1 MNELEQLLN
10 RRWILK
16 SDDKELYYK
25 VRDSIGTIRKF
36 AAEKLG
42 CQVIENSL
50 LVKLEKIPAKP
61 EIYMGIEEFTSKE
74 EYAYLCILLM
84 FLEDKDPEEQFVIS
98 QLTEYIASHI
108 PGQPV
113 DWTLFVSRR
122 RLVKVLRFAVSQGL
136 LKVTDGSDDLF
147 MDEQA
152 GEVLYENTGA
162 SRYFMR
168 SFSKDIMDYGRPSDF
183 EESDWF
189 GVDEDRGLARRHRVY
204 KKILFSVGM
213 YREEGTEEDFEY
225 LKYYGRRLSE
235 DLEQCFDCQV
245 HIHKGSVF
253 FMMGE
258 DCHMGTAFPGNNALS
273 DILLLCCTKIREK
286 VSEGAWKVQKDE
298 KIFADAVDFEQM
310 LKDVKRDF
318 GQGFT
323 KNYRE
328 MPEGEFVKEI
338 LEAMEWWT
346 FIRRIEGT
354 HEIIIYPSAGK
365 MTGSYPEDYTGGSK
379 DE

>member
-36 AAEKLG
+36 ATEKLG

-84 FLEDKDPEEQFVIS
+84 FLEDKDAEEQFVIS

-113 DWTLFVSRR
+113 DWTLFISRR

-162 SRYFMR
+162 SRYIMR

-204 KKILFSVGM
+204 KKNLFSDGM
-213 YREEGTEEDFEY
+213 
-225 LKYYGRRLSE
+225 
-235 DLEQCFDCQV
+235 
-245 HIHKGSVF
+245 
-253 FMMGE
+253 
-258 DCHMGTAFPGNNALS
+258 
-273 DILLLCCTKIREK
+273 
-286 VSEGAWKVQKDE
+286 
-298 KIFADAVDFEQM
+298 
-310 LKDVKRDF
+310 
-318 GQGFT
+318 
-323 KNYRE
+323 
-328 MPEGEFVKEI
+328 
-338 LEAMEWWT
+338 
-346 FIRRIEGT
+346 
-354 HEIIIYPSAGK
+354 
-365 MTGSYPEDYTGGSK
+365 
-379 DE
+379 

>member
-1 MNELEQLLN
+1 MNELELLLN
-10 RRWILK
+10 KRWILK

-25 VRDSIGTIRKF
+25 VRDSIGNIRKF
-36 AAEKLG
+36 ATEKLG

-74 EYAYLCILLM
+74 EYAFLCILLM
-84 FLEDKDPEEQFVIS
+84 FLEDKEPEEQFVIS
-98 QLTEYIASHI
+98 QLTEYIASHM
-108 PGQPV
+108 PGQSV

-168 SFSKDIMDYGRPSDF
+168 SFSKDIMDYRKPSDF

-189 GVDEDRGLARRHRVY
+189 GLNEDRGIARRHRVY
-204 KKILFSVGM
+204 KKLLFSVGM
-213 YREEGTEEDFEY
+213 YREAGTEEDFEY
-225 LKYYGRRLSE
+225 LKYYGRRLID

-245 HIHKGSVF
+245 HVHKGSAF

-273 DILLLCCTKIREK
+273 DILLLCCGKIREK
-286 VSEGAWKVQKDE
+286 ISLGVWKVQKDE
-298 KIFADAVDFEQM
+298 MILTNAVEFEQM
-310 LKDVKRDF
+310 LKAVKEEF
-318 GQGFT
+318 GNGFT
-323 KNYRE
+323 KSYRE

-338 LEAMEWWT
+338 LETMERWT
-346 FIRRIEGT
+346 FIKRIEST
-354 HEIIIYPSAGK
+354 HEIVIYPSAGK
-365 MTGSYPEDYTGGSK
+365 MTGSYPEDYTGGSQ

>member
-1 MNELEQLLN
+1 MNELELLLN
-10 RRWILK
+10 RRWVLK
-16 SDDKELYYK
+16 ADDKELYYK
-25 VRDSIGTIRKF
+25 VRDSIGNIRKF
-36 AAEKLG
+36 ATEKLG

-84 FLEDKDPEEQFVIS
+84 FLEDKDAEEQFVIS

-213 YREEGTEEDFEY
+213 YREAGTEEDFEY
-225 LKYYGRRLSE
+225 LKYYGRRLID
-235 DLEQCFDCQV
+235 DLEQCFECQV
-245 HIHKGSVF
+245 HIHKGSAF

-273 DILLLCCTKIREK
+273 DILLLCCAKIREK
-286 VSEGAWKVQKDE
+286 VSLGVWKVQKDE
-298 KIFADAVDFEQM
+298 MILTDAVEFEQM
-310 LKDVKRDF
+310 LKDVKKEF
-318 GQGFT
+318 GNGFT

-346 FIRRIEGT
+346 FIKRIEGT

-365 MTGSYPEDYTGGSK
+365 MTGSYPEDYTGGDQ

>member
-10 RRWILK
+10 RRWVLK

-25 VRDSIGTIRKF
+25 VRDSIGSIRKF

-213 YREEGTEEDFEY
+213 YREAGTEEDFEY

-245 HIHKGSVF
+245 HIHKGSAF

-258 DCHMGTAFPGNNALS
+258 DCHLGTAFPGNNALS
-273 DILLLCCTKIREK
+273 DILLLCCGKIREK
-286 VSEGAWKVQKDE
+286 VSSGVWKVQKDE
-298 KIFADAVDFEQM
+298 MILTDAVEFEQM
-310 LKDVKRDF
+310 LKDIKKEF
-318 GQGFT
+318 GNGFT

-346 FIRRIEGT
+346 FIKRIEGT
-354 HEIIIYPSAGK
+354 HEIVIYPSAGK
-365 MTGSYPEDYTGGSK
+365 MTGSYPEDYTGGK
-379 DE
+379 QDE

>member
-42 CQVIENSL
+42 WQVIENSL
-50 LVKLEKIPAKP
+50 LEKLEKIPAKP

-189 GVDEDRGLARRHRVY
+189 GVGEDRGLARRHRVY

-225 LKYYGRRLSE
+225 LKYYGRRLI
-235 DLEQCFDCQV
+235 DYLEQCFDCQV
-245 HIHKGSVF
+245 HIHKGSAF

-258 DCHMGTAFPGNNALS
+258 DCHTGTAFPGNNALS

-298 KIFADAVDFEQM
+298 MIFADAVDFEQM
-310 LKDVKRDF
+310 LKDVKREF
-318 GQGFT
+318 GHGFT